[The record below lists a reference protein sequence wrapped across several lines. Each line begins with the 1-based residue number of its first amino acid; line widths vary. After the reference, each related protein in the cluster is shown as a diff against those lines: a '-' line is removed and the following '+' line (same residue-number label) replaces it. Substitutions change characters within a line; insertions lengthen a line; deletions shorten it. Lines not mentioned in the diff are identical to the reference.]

1 MPVPA
6 GLLTAK
12 FGHETFPLRKEASL
26 IMKSKLALS
35 LVVAVGLWISIPAVA
50 HHGDAGRYDETLVTL
65 NGTVVELQMINPHS
79 IIVLDVAEDGKTTRW
94 QAEMGGPNNL
104 ARGFGWTRN
113 TLKAGDKIT
122 LIGRRVKS
130 GAPYMNLTERAI
142 VYLTDSKRLLF
153 RTGNSELPPGVVDT
167 RPAGAQGGRGGAAA
181 APAAP
186 AAPPAAAAPGGAAY

>member
-1 MPVPA
+1 MNTKAWWAAALAVIV
-6 GLLTAK
+6 TAV
-12 FGHETFPLRKEASL
+12 FAPL
-26 IMKSKLALS
+26 
-35 LVVAVGLWISIPAVA
+35 WA

-113 TLKAGDKIT
+113 TLKSGDKIT

-167 RPAGAQGGRGGAAA
+167 RPGQGAAPGAA
-181 APAAP
+181 APAPAP
-186 AAPPAAAAPGGAAY
+186 APAPAGGAAY